1 MRIDIIPS
9 AKQHGITHDEIRAVV
24 SYPALRI
31 ALAPRIPNTTPVLH
45 IGPAAA
51 NEPWIEVIADN
62 VTPTELIIFHAMM
75 LRPTLIASLQLDSM
89 IVPEYGPQRA

>member
-1 MRIDIIPS
+1 MSYTLGVRIDIIPS
-9 AKQHGITHDEIRAVV
+9 AEQHGITHDEIRAVV

-45 IGPAAA
+45 IGPTAA

-75 LRPTLIASLQLDSM
+75 LRPMRFPRDRGGISYK
-89 IVPEYGPQRA
+89 E